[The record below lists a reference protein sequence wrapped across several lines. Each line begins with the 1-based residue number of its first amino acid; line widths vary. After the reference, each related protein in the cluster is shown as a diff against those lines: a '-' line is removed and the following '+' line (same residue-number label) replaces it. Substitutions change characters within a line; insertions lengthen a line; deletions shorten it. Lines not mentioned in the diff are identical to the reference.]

1 MTEGDEES
9 YPSAAEQFAF
19 TRALDLFADLTE
31 KEGLQAAHVG
41 RGFLTAA
48 VHALSKGMKDEKIA
62 ELLYQYADD
71 RAVRD
76 R

>member
-1 MTEGDEES
+1 MEDEDTG
-9 YPSAAEQFAF
+9 PSAAEQFAF
-19 TRALDLFADLTE
+19 SRAHDLFDELTE

-48 VHALSKGMKDEKIA
+48 VHALSKGMSDEKIA